1 MTTQLY
7 CHRCQ
12 APIELRFA
20 YCPQCGGYLG
30 RGLPVTPPAA
40 RRPSPRRRRTLEIRI
55 EDVLAVLEE
64 ERARH
69 LPGVREKLLFP
80 LWMFFLPIATWVFF
94 WSIANA
100 NAPNALLSL
109 GGIGFVLMLRH
120 LVASEK
126 QTKAARMLARFDDV
140 RAVGALI
147 EALDWPEEQVRVA
160 ARLALLRLLP
170 RLQASDAALLH
181 TGQRTSLYR
190 YLKMRNA
197 HRDADFLVTILKA
210 LEQVGDAS
218 ALPPVQRLAEGA
230 AHTYNQRRVRRQ
242 ARECLPY
249 LEARAEQQ
257 RASQTLLRASSA
269 GATSPQMLLR
279 PATGSNN
286 AEPQQLLRPGAQEN
300 AL

>member
-1 MTTQLY
+1 MTTQLH

-40 RRPSPRRRRTLEIRI
+40 RRPAARRRTLEIGV
-55 EDVLAVLEE
+55 EDILAVLEE

-80 LWMFFLPIATWVFF
+80 LWMSFLPIATWVFF

-100 NAPNALLSL
+100 NTSNALLSL

-120 LVASEK
+120 LTASEK
-126 QTKAARMLARFDDV
+126 QTEAARMLARFDDV
-140 RAVGALI
+140 RAMGALI

-170 RLQASDAALLH
+170 RLRASDATLLRP
-181 TGQRTSLYR
+181 GQRASLYR

-197 HRDADFLVTILKA
+197 HRDVDFLLAILKA

-230 AHTYNQRRVRRQ
+230 GHTYNQRRVRRA

-269 GATSPQMLLR
+269 VATTPQMLLR
-279 PATGSNN
+279 PATGGNN